1 MRVPPKTQ
9 LRRLLSLHRVKLLV
23 SCDRKPTLG
32 LMATPLDA
40 RPAIFYGYWLILA
53 AFIAQFVAAG
63 VQNYVIGPFMIPMT
77 ESLGWTRTEF
87 TLPRSIGQ
95 FVMALTGFLIGGYV
109 DRFGARRF
117 MLAGTMIL
125 AMALFATAYVREL
138 WHWVLLNG
146 ILLTTGAAL
155 IGNLVVNV
163 TLAKWFVNFRG
174 RAVAFAAMGVSFAG
188 ILLTPL
194 ATWLIDA
201 YGWRTTWQILALITL
216 VLIGPVAMVMR
227 RTPED
232 HNLLPDGH
240 SAADVAAGM
249 NARALQDFDNSM
261 TRRQALTSYSFYF
274 LVLAFGLFG
283 ITIQVMLLQTVPLLT
298 DAGYSRSLA
307 ALMITVCSVPAL
319 LSKPVWGWLIDGL
332 DARPLAS
339 ISAALTGL
347 SLFIIIFAVQG
358 QSLPWLYMGF
368 VVLGFG
374 WGGMIPLQEVIWA
387 TFFGR
392 RYLGSVR
399 SAALPFSILLTA
411 GAPLATS
418 YYFDL
423 MGNYDGAILMV
434 GAANLLAA
442 LMLALIRKPA
452 PLA

>member
-1 MRVPPKTQ
+1 
-9 LRRLLSLHRVKLLV
+9 
-23 SCDRKPTLG
+23 
-32 LMATPLDA
+32 
-40 RPAIFYGYWLILA
+40 
-53 AFIAQFVAAG
+53 
-63 VQNYVIGPFMIPMT
+63 
-77 ESLGWTRTEF
+77 
-87 TLPRSIGQ
+87 
-95 FVMALTGFLIGGYV
+95 
-109 DRFGARRF
+109 
-117 MLAGTMIL
+117 
-125 AMALFATAYVREL
+125 
-138 WHWVLLNG
+138 
-146 ILLTTGAAL
+146 
-155 IGNLVVNV
+155 
-163 TLAKWFVNFRG
+163 
-174 RAVAFAAMGVSFAG
+174 
-188 ILLTPL
+188 
-194 ATWLIDA
+194 
-201 YGWRTTWQILALITL
+201 
-216 VLIGPVAMVMR
+216 
-227 RTPED
+227 
-232 HNLLPDGH
+232 
-240 SAADVAAGM
+240 
-249 NARALQDFDNSM
+249 
-261 TRRQALTSYSFYF
+261 
-274 LVLAFGLFG
+274 
-283 ITIQVMLLQTVPLLT
+283 
-298 DAGYSRSLA
+298 
-307 ALMITVCSVPAL
+307 MITVCSVPAL